1 MNINVDIGQM
11 VQKQQ
16 EKKFIA
22 KICAEHIECVD
33 CPIKK
38 DKEIKINLNKI
49 NLNDEKVFQV
59 FSMGNTD

>member
-11 VQKQQ
+11 VQMQQ
-16 EKKFIA
+16 EKEFIE

-38 DKEIKINLNKI
+38 DKEIKIGNNIWRCENASKI
-49 NLNDEKVFQV
+49 
-59 FSMGNTD
+59 

>member
-11 VQKQQ
+11 VQMQQ
-16 EKKFIA
+16 EKDFIA

-38 DKEIKINLNKI
+38 DKEIKIGNNIWRCENASKI
-49 NLNDEKVFQV
+49 
-59 FSMGNTD
+59 